1 MFKFKEGSKVLVP
14 RTGGGYSPGTIVA
27 ILGDRAAVEFKIGET
42 YRGQDNPYPPD
53 LLGTKAVY
61 LSELKPI
68 PKEEEENE

>member
-27 ILGDRAAVEFKIGET
+27 ILGDRAAVEFKIGKT

-53 LLGTKAVY
+53 LFGTKAVY
-61 LSELKPI
+61 LSELKPL